1 MRDNLVKFTLLVTLT
16 AAGAVH
22 AEPASRVFLNGVPTP
37 VFFNDGDSFRVL
49 DGVHKGTKARL
60 AGFNTLESF
69 GPVHQWGT
77 WTFKELYVIA
87 KMATLNARR
96 GEWNCESDLK
106 KDTYGRTLWFCKD
119 LAVDQVRKGLA
130 HAMSVTADPARPEL
144 LAAQKEAIQ
153 NKQGMWAHGAPALVL
168 TSLHS
173 IAEGGGRDGKT
184 YNRVVSSVDGHSEPW
199 IHTSRYGECDKV
211 CVEVPKLGIAD
222 VRALAQAM
230 AGDTEVEAMFAP
242 LNEDE
247 QVRLLEAF
255 WAVAPAKKDSAL
267 TGRIKASLRKLVDDG
282 TIQPGESRADSCHIY
297 VDFRRRFGGGKAV
310 CLR

>member
-1 MRDNLVKFTLLVTLT
+1 MRNHLTKLTLLAALVSAGT
-16 AAGAVH
+16 AQ
-22 AEPASRVFLNGVPTP
+22 AETASRVFLNGVPTP

-69 GPVHQWGT
+69 GPVHQWGN

-87 KMATLNARR
+87 KMATLNAQR

-106 KDTYGRTLWFCKD
+106 KDTYGRILWFCRD
-119 LAVDQVRKGLA
+119 LAIDQVRKGLA
-130 HAMSVTADPARPEL
+130 HAMSVTAEPANPEL
-144 LAAQKEAIQ
+144 LEAQREAIQ
-153 NKQGMWAHGAPALVL
+153 KKQGMWAHGAPALVL

-173 IAEGGGRDGKT
+173 ISEGGGRDGKT

-199 IHTSRYGECDKV
+199 THTSRYGECDEV
-211 CVEVPKLGIAD
+211 CMQVPQLGISD

-230 AGDTEVEAMFAP
+230 AGDAEVEAMFSP
-242 LNEDE
+242 LGEEE

-255 WAVAPAKKDSAL
+255 WAVAPAEKDSAL
-267 TGRIKASLRKLVDDG
+267 TGRIKATLRTLVDAG
-282 TIQPGESRADSCHIY
+282 TIQPGASRRDSCHIY
-297 VDFRRRFGGGKAV
+297 VDFRRRFGGGKAT